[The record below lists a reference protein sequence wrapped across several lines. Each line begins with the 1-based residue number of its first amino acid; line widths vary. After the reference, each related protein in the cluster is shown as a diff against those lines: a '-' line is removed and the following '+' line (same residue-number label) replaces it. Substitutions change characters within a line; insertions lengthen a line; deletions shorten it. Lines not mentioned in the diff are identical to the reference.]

1 MIRAALVALVFALP
15 GMLQPV
21 AAQQQVEANIVTGG
35 PSGTYIQIGRDLAAL
50 GAECGLELNVRESA
64 GSIENMNAVR
74 DRRATQLGIVQS
86 DVLEYFR
93 TFAGDDPALR
103 RAAQGIRIA
112 FPLYNEEV
120 HVLARREI
128 ASLADLGGKRVATG
142 TEGSG
147 TRLTADLV
155 LDLAQVEP
163 AERLPLAPAEALE
176 ALLAGEVDALFYVVG
191 APAELFRS
199 DRIDPAA
206 FHLLPM
212 TDPVLAA
219 VYTPTEVAAGT
230 YPFVT
235 GPVPVVAVKA
245 VLVTYDFQPQ
255 RNSYQ
260 AGSCEMVA
268 GLSHL
273 ILTRFDELQSKGHP
287 KWKSVDVTDIP
298 PGWEVSACVLQG
310 LEPAYAFECRKP
322 DGTVVQEGLGVA
334 NEGGPNG
341 LFLQRVCARMGC

>member
-1 MIRAALVALVFALP
+1 MLRYVFALV
-15 GMLQPV
+15 LLAWPV
-21 AAQQQVEANIVTGG
+21 AAQEGNIVTGG

-50 GAECGLELNVRESA
+50 GAECGIGLAVRESA

-93 TFAGDDPALR
+93 TFAADDPALR

-128 ASLADLGGKRVATG
+128 GSLADLAGKRVATG

-163 AERLPLAPAEALE
+163 GERVALAPAEALP
-176 ALLAGEVDALFYVVG
+176 ALLEGRVDALFYVVG
-191 APAELFRS
+191 APAELFRAA
-199 DRIDPAA
+199 DIDPER
-206 FHLLPM
+206 FHLVPM
-212 TDPVLAA
+212 TDPVLKA
-219 VYTPTEVAAGT
+219 VYTPVEVAAGT

-235 GPVPVVAVKA
+235 EAVPVVAVKA
-245 VLVTYDFQPQ
+245 VLVTYDFQPGK
-255 RNSYQ
+255 NSYQ
-260 AGSCEMVA
+260 AASCRMVA
-268 GLSHL
+268 DMSHM
-273 ILTRFDELQSKGHP
+273 ILTRFDQLKETGHP
-287 KWKSVDVTDIP
+287 KWKAVDVKDLP
-298 PGWEVSACVLQG
+298 PGWEVSACVLDG
-310 LEPAYAFECRKP
+310 LDPAYAFTCRKP
-322 DGTVVQEGLGVA
+322 DGTSVEEGPA
-334 NEGGPNG
+334 PGGESDPNR
-341 LFLQRVCARMGC
+341 LFLSRVCAEMGC

>member
-1 MIRAALVALVFALP
+1 MIRAALVALVLALP
-15 GMLQPV
+15 A
-21 AAQQQVEANIVTGG
+21 AAQEVESNIVTGG
-35 PSGTYIQIGRDLAAL
+35 PGGTYIQVGRDLAAL
-50 GAECGLELNVRESA
+50 AAECGLTLNVRESA

-86 DVLEYFR
+86 DVLEYFK
-93 TFAGDDPALR
+93 TFAGDDPALG

-128 ASLADLGGKRVATG
+128 GGLADLAGKRVATG
-142 TEGSG
+142 AEASG
-147 TRLTADLV
+147 TKLTADLI
-155 LDLAQVEP
+155 LDLARVEP
-163 AERLPLAPAEALE
+163 AERRAIGPAEALE
-176 ALLAGEVDALFYVVG
+176 ALLAGEVDAFFYVVG

-219 VYTPTEVAAGT
+219 TYAPAEVAAGT

-235 GPVPVVAVKA
+235 EPVPVVAVKA
-245 VLVTYDFQPQ
+245 VLVTFDFRPE

-260 AGSCEMVA
+260 AGSCGMVA
-268 GLSHL
+268 DMSHL
-273 ILTRFDELQSKGHP
+273 ILTRFDRLRAEGHP
-287 KWKSVDVTDIP
+287 KWKAVDVKDIP
-298 PGWEVSACVLQG
+298 SGWEVSACVLEG
-310 LEPAYAFECRKP
+310 LEPAYAFSCRKP
-322 DGTVVQEGLGVA
+322 DGTVVQEGSGA
-334 NEGGPNG
+334 SAENEPNR

>member
-1 MIRAALVALVFALP
+1 MLRAAFFVLAACVTLR
-15 GMLQPV
+15 PV
-21 AAQQQVEANIVTGG
+21 AAQEVEANIVTGG
-35 PSGTYIQIGRDLAAL
+35 ASGTYIQIGRDLAAL
-50 GAECGLELNVRESA
+50 GAECGLTLNVRESA

-74 DRRATQLGIVQS
+74 DRPATQLGVVQS
-86 DVLEYFR
+86 DVLEYFQ

-103 RAAQGIRIA
+103 RAARGIRVA

-128 ASLADLGGKRVATG
+128 AGLADLAGKRVATG
-142 TEGSG
+142 VEGSG

-155 LDLAQVEP
+155 LDLVEVAP
-163 AERLPLAPAEALE
+163 AERVALGPAEALA
-176 ALLAGEVDALFYVVG
+176 ALLAGEVDAFFYVVG

-206 FHLLPM
+206 FHLLPL

-235 GPVPVVAVKA
+235 EPVKLVAVKA
-245 VLVTYDFQPQ
+245 VLVTFDFQRE
-255 RNSYQ
+255 RNAYQ
-260 AGSCEMVA
+260 AASCGLVA
-268 GLSHL
+268 DVSHL
-273 ILTRFDELQSKGHP
+273 ILTRFDQLREQGHP
-287 KWKSVDVTDIP
+287 KWKAVDVKDIP
-298 PGWEVSACVLQG
+298 PGWEVSACVLEG
-310 LEPAYAFECRKP
+310 LAPGYAFTCRKP
-322 DGTVVQEGLGVA
+322 DGTVVEEGLSGEA
-334 NEGGPNG
+334 ESEPNR

>member
-1 MIRAALVALVFALP
+1 MIRAALAALLLALP
-15 GMLQPV
+15 A
-21 AAQQQVEANIVTGG
+21 AAQEVAGNIVTGG
-35 PSGTYIQIGRDLAAL
+35 ASGTYIQIGRDLAAL
-50 GAECGLELNVRESA
+50 GAECGVRLSVRESA

-86 DVLEYFR
+86 DVLEYFQ

-112 FPLYNEEV
+112 FPLYDEEV

-128 ASLADLGGKRVATG
+128 GGLADLAGRRVATG

-155 LDLAQVEP
+155 LDLAEVEP
-163 AERLPLAPAEALE
+163 AERVPLGPAEALE
-176 ALLAGEVDALFYVVG
+176 ALLAGEVDAVFYVVG

-199 DRIDPAA
+199 DRIDPEA

-219 VYTPTEVAAGT
+219 VYTPAEVAAGT
-230 YPFVT
+230 YPFVRE
-235 GPVPVVAVKA
+235 PVPVVAVKA
-245 VLVTYDFQPQ
+245 VLVTYDFRAE

-260 AGSCEMVA
+260 AASCGMVA
-268 GLSHL
+268 DLSHL
-273 ILTRFDELQSKGHP
+273 ILTRFDRLRAEGHA
-287 KWKSVDVTDIP
+287 KWKAVEVTDLP
-298 PGWEVSACVLQG
+298 PGWDVSPCVLQG
-310 LEPAYAFECRKP
+310 LAPGYAFSCRKP
-322 DGTVVQEGLGVA
+322 DGTVVEEGLGAPGETDA
-334 NEGGPNG
+334 NR
-341 LFLQRVCARMGC
+341 LFLQLVCARIGC

>member
-1 MIRAALVALVFALP
+1 MLRHFLTLVTLLLAFPA
-15 GMLQPV
+15 
-21 AAQQQVEANIVTGG
+21 AAQDGNIVTGG

-50 GAECGLELNVRESA
+50 GAECGIGLTVRESA

-93 TFAGDDPALR
+93 TFAADDPALR

-128 ASLADLGGKRVATG
+128 GSLADLAGKRVATG

-163 AERLPLAPAEALE
+163 GERMALAPADALP
-176 ALLAGEVDALFYVVG
+176 ALLEGRVDALFYVVG

-199 DRIDPAA
+199 ADIDPER

-212 TDPVLAA
+212 TDPVLRA
-219 VYTPTEVAAGT
+219 VYTPVEVAAGT
-230 YPFVT
+230 YPFMT
-235 GPVPVVAVKA
+235 EAVPVVAVKA
-245 VLVTYDFQPQ
+245 VLVTYDFQPGK
-255 RNSYQ
+255 NAYQ
-260 AGSCEMVA
+260 AASCRMVA
-268 GLSHL
+268 DMSHM
-273 ILTRFDELQSKGHP
+273 ILTRFDELKATGHP
-287 KWKSVDVTDIP
+287 KWKAVDVKDLP
-298 PGWEVSACVLQG
+298 PGWEVSACVLDG
-310 LEPAYAFECRKP
+310 LDPAYAFTCRKP
-322 DGTVVQEGLGVA
+322 DGTRVEEGPEPVGQNDA
-334 NEGGPNG
+334 NR
-341 LFLQRVCARMGC
+341 LFLSRVCAEMGC